1 MNRKALFVALIISAI
16 VSLVLWSRIKSSQEA
31 IRKANAATQQAV
43 VIPKKSVVISTK
55 RLPARTRLDST
66 VLKSSFKIKEIAENL
81 IPEGA
86 FANIA
91 SMTDR
96 YTSVTIL
103 PDDIMTSLRLLNEE
117 QVPSLAL
124 AIPQGK
130 RAITI
135 TVSEA
140 TSVGG
145 FIQQG
150 DYVDI
155 IATFRPRG
163 RDVTTKLILQDIQV
177 LAVGTT
183 YEFDGSIATSTPAI
197 SANKAKLVTLA
208 LTPQET
214 EKLMF
219 LDSGISFRL
228 ILKNPNDHGQ
238 TATTFGITEKQV
250 LEDIETP
257 ASAGVPQG
265 FSEAA
270 PFFISQPTDSQPADD
285 GSVIVM
291 QGAYSSREIFRYN
304 GPSGSTHSE
313 AGLPLQQYK
322 QNTKS
327 VDPRSRDPEANSCE

>member
-1 MNRKALFVALIISAI
+1 MNRKALFFALIISAI
-16 VSLVLWSRIKSSQEA
+16 VSLVLWSRIKRSQEA
-31 IRKANAATQQAV
+31 IKKANATQQEV

-86 FANIA
+86 FANVA

-150 DYVDI
+150 DYVDV

-163 RDVTTKLILQDIQV
+163 KEVTTKLILQDIQI

-238 TATTFGITEKQV
+238 TVNTFGITEKQV

-257 ASAGVPQG
+257 TSDSVPIG
-265 FSEAA
+265 FSEAS
-270 PFFISQPTDSQPADD
+270 PLLTSQQADSQPADD
-285 GSVIVM
+285 GSVVVM

-304 GPSGSTHSE
+304 GPAGSTRSE
-313 AGLPLQQYK
+313 VKQPMQQYK
-322 QNTKS
+322 QTTKS
-327 VDPRSRDPEANSCE
+327 KDLGSRDPEANSCE